1 MGVVFLV
8 PAVKK
13 KKNSY
18 DWKIKLLQSIHHV
31 KRQTKP
37 WEVLYWSVSDKKNE
51 SRVPCLRVFRGLS
64 YQKSRSSSSCS
75 SHNHQER
82 DYLKRKW
89 RKWND
94 KWNHQSTE
102 LHKIHIKHDIIPC
115 LQKVAKV
122 LSEITQEYC
131 YDSYVKTQFF
141 VEVIF
146 LVDANIN
153 KEVGILSVKCLS
165 FQESDTRNVRNVTS
179 ISQSSLIWNNQTCH
193 WMFLKV
199 FKIRL
204 LAYSKLLALPPAL
217 KWKPA

>member
-1 MGVVFLV
+1 M
-8 PAVKK
+8 
-13 KKNSY
+13 
-18 DWKIKLLQSIHHV
+18 
-31 KRQTKP
+31 
-37 WEVLYWSVSDKKNE
+37 LYWSVSDKKNG

-102 LHKIHIKHDIIPC
+102 LHKIHIKHDIIPY

-122 LSEITQEYC
+122 LSETTQEYC

-153 KEVGILSVKCLS
+153 KEVGILSVKCLC

-179 ISQSSLIWNNQTCH
+179 ISQSFLIWNNQTCH

>member
-1 MGVVFLV
+1 M
-8 PAVKK
+8 
-13 KKNSY
+13 
-18 DWKIKLLQSIHHV
+18 
-31 KRQTKP
+31 
-37 WEVLYWSVSDKKNE
+37 LYWSVSDKKNE
-51 SRVPCLRVFRGLS
+51 SRIPCLRVFGGLS
-64 YQKSRSSSSCS
+64 YQKSRSSSSRS

-94 KWNHQSTE
+94 KWNHKSIE
-102 LHKIHIKHDIIPC
+102 LHKIHIKHDQIPY

-122 LSEITQEYC
+122 LSEAIQKYFHE
-131 YDSYVKTQFF
+131 SSVKTQFF
-141 VEVIF
+141 AGYF

-153 KEVGILSVKCLS
+153 KEIGILSVKCLS
-165 FQESDTRNVRNVTS
+165 FQESDTRNVRYVTS

-199 FKIRL
+199 SKIRL
-204 LAYSKLLALPPAL
+204 LAYSKILALPPAL

>member
-1 MGVVFLV
+1 MFTFTCSSGLILSQGWGLFFLSQLS
-8 PAVKK
+8 KR

-51 SRVPCLRVFRGLS
+51 SRIPCLGVFRGLS
-64 YQKSRSSSSCS
+64 YQKSRSSSSRS

-94 KWNHQSTE
+94 KWNHKSIE
-102 LHKIHIKHDIIPC
+102 LHKIHIKHDQIPY

-122 LSEITQEYC
+122 LSEAIQKYFHE
-131 YDSYVKTQFF
+131 SSVKTQFF
-141 VEVIF
+141 AEVIF
-146 LVDANIN
+146 
-153 KEVGILSVKCLS
+153 
-165 FQESDTRNVRNVTS
+165 
-179 ISQSSLIWNNQTCH
+179 
-193 WMFLKV
+193 
-199 FKIRL
+199 
-204 LAYSKLLALPPAL
+204 
-217 KWKPA
+217 